1 MFADVGILQA
11 VTQCILLIIIG
22 QHNEIGLNEK
32 RSAISNAYL
41 NSPLKD
47 EVYLRHPLKETN
59 PESLPIF
66 LKLKRSLYGLA
77 QSGYNWA

>member
-41 NSPLKD
+41 NHFCWPSFQCFD
-47 EVYLRHPLKETN
+47 FSSIH
-59 PESLPIF
+59 S
-66 LKLKRSLYGLA
+66 
-77 QSGYNWA
+77 Q